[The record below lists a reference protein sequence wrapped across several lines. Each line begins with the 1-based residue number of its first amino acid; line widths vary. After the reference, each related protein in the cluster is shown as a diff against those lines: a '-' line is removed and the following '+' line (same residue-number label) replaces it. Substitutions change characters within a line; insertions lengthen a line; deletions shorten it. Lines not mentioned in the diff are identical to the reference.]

1 MKNQFKK
8 TLILALTGILVATA
22 PTTPVS
28 AASKKTKNIIKNTE
42 KILEINTQETENT
55 IETND
60 DTREDNDNVKID
72 DVKDNIDNTT
82 KDNIDENKE
91 DTTKDD
97 IEENKE
103 DTTKDNTKENTNNTK
118 EDDTSKNKNDVK
130 SDDSQKDKDTTK
142 EIIQDTEKNNT
153 KKEEKKVNYT
163 TKILTITK
171 NGFVADTLNG
181 VQALYRPGRNDGS
194 NSTYSCAAFIKRY
207 YKEVHGV
214 TVMNLFAG
222 RTPSSSKGSFKSVS
236 TPQVGD
242 VVACPSTS
250 GSNHW
255 AIVKQVNNNNTVTLI
270 EQNWKW
276 SQGGQTLCK
285 INRSISISSG
295 KFYRLYK

>member
-1 MKNQFKK
+1 MKNQFKR
-8 TLILALTGILVATA
+8 TLILALTGILIATA
-22 PTTPVS
+22 PTTQVS
-28 AASKKTKNIIKNTE
+28 AASKKTKDIIKNTE
-42 KILEINTQETENT
+42 KIFEINTQDTENT
-55 IETND
+55 IETNND
-60 DTREDNDNVKID
+60 IKEDNN
-72 DVKDNIDNTT
+72 NT
-82 KDNIDENKE
+82 K
-91 DTTKDD
+91 KDD

-103 DTTKDNTKENTNNTK
+103 DTKKDDTKENKNDTK
-118 EDDTSKNKNDVK
+118 EDDTSKNKNDIK
-130 SDDSQKDKDTTK
+130 SDDAKKDKDTTK
-142 EIIQDTEKNNT
+142 TDDVKKDKDTAKETKQDTEKNDT
-153 KKEEKKVNYT
+153 QKEEKKVNYT

-171 NGFVADTLNG
+171 SGFVADTLNG
-181 VQALYRPGRNDGS
+181 VEALYRPGRNDGS
-194 NSTYSCAAFIKRY
+194 NATYSCAAFIKRY

-242 VVACPSTS
+242 VVACLSTS

-255 AIVKQVNNNNTVTLI
+255 AIVKQVNNNSTVTLI